1 MTGRQPRHRLRT
13 TPPGSPHVSVFEALA
28 WAAFGL
34 GAGFLGQTY
43 GPRPVFLA
51 VLVVLMLVNGAF
63 LTLLHLPYAKDVQRV
78 QDELDLR
85 RRQALA

>member
-1 MTGRQPRHRLRT
+1 MTNDAKNG
-13 TPPGSPHVSVFEALA
+13 V
-28 WAAFGL
+28 
-34 GAGFLGQTY
+34 
-43 GPRPVFLA
+43 VFLA

-63 LTLLHLPYAKDVQRV
+63 PTLLHLPYAKDVRRV